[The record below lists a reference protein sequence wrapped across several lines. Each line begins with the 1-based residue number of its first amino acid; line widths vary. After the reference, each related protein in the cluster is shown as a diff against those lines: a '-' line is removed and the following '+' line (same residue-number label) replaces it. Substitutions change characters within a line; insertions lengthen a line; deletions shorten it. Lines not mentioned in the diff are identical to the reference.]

1 MIYIALDTSI
11 LHSEGLNSR
20 YMRLLTRLALAGE
33 LSIFI
38 PELVAR
44 EFVSKYVAEAQEKLG
59 AAHSALTDLRRKLG
73 SGESASDGIAEL
85 LSHTTRI
92 RGSLAEMLE
101 SDFESWVLASKV
113 ELLKFNHSDIDTVLD
128 GYFNGA
134 GPYKAAKSREDIPD
148 AIIACCISALTK
160 TNSPLHVA
168 VTDKRLNQHVTTIEG
183 VKAYKGLRDFFATA
197 EVSSVV
203 ALLDQKE
210 GIAAFKSYLLSRP
223 FGDRL
228 RDLFVQYADQFD
240 DVYLDE
246 DSISNPDALNFPFA
260 FGLSIDYALSNK
272 LQSVNCV
279 EAINTGPGQ
288 FVVEVELRT
297 LARVNFCGGY
307 GELVALP
314 NARQNEIE
322 EDSMDGDGICDL
334 SEVREVLL
342 RAQLSMEF
350 DRELNVT
357 KLSEKIMQ
365 ADFDLRASG
374 VKFDL
379 IVRTGEIQP

>member
-11 LHSEGLNSR
+11 LHSEGLSSR
-20 YMRLLTRLALAGE
+20 NMRLLTRLALAGE
-33 LSIFI
+33 LAIFI

-59 AAHSALTDLRRKLG
+59 AAHLALTDLRRKLG
-73 SGESASDGIAEL
+73 RGEGASDEIAEL
-85 LSHTTRI
+85 LSQTTRI
-92 RGSLAEMLE
+92 RGGLAEMLKH
-101 SDFESWVLASKV
+101 DFESWVRASKV
-113 ELLKFNHSDIDTVLD
+113 KLLKFNPRDIDTVLD
-128 GYFNGA
+128 GYFDGT
-134 GPYKAAKSREDIPD
+134 GPYKTVKSREDIPD
-148 AIIACCISALTK
+148 AIIACCISALTRMR
-160 TNSPLHVA
+160 SPLHVA
-168 VTDKRLNQHVTTIEG
+168 VTDKRLNQHVSTIEG
-183 VKAYKGLRDFFATA
+183 VRAYKGLRDFLTTA
-197 EVSSVV
+197 EVSRIV
-203 ALLDQKE
+203 AVLDQKE
-210 GIAAFKSYLLSRP
+210 GIAAFKSYLLSGP

-240 DVYLDE
+240 DVYLEGE
-246 DSISNPDALNFPFA
+246 DISNPDALNFPFA
-260 FGLSIDYALSNK
+260 FGLSIDYALSNE

-279 EAINTGPGQ
+279 EATNTGPGQ

-297 LARVNFCGGY
+297 VVRVNFCGSY
-307 GELVALP
+307 GELIALP

-322 EDSMDGDGICDL
+322 EGSMDGDGICDL

-342 RAQLSMEF
+342 RGQLSMEF
-350 DRELNVT
+350 DRELDVT

-365 ADFDLRASG
+365 ADFDLRKSG